1 MRRLN
6 EFIEG
11 VKLFDLPLLNGKFTW
26 VNCRARSRIDRFL
39 LSSDWL
45 DLLKEVGQVA
55 GLRVTSDHWLVIQL
69 ILTFSCHKWGPC
81 PFCFENMW
89 LQHPSFK
96 PQISGW

>member
-55 GLRVTSDHWLVIQL
+55 GLRVTSDHSYLQL
-69 ILTFSCHKWGPC
+69 PQMGALSILFREYVAPT
-81 PFCFENMW
+81 
-89 LQHPSFK
+89 SFF
-96 PQISGW
+96 